1 MLIRLGGLAAM
12 VGGVIYATLGWVIFL
27 RAPNLPES
35 IGFIQ
40 SALFILLLL
49 GAMAAIAALHALQR
63 QRHGWARTTV
73 ASLIAFIGAV
83 LILVGGLGELL
94 ASSPADRTTEWY
106 YMTGNFL
113 LVGLLVATVGIIALG
128 IFTLEAGVLPWWCG
142 VALIAG
148 SPFIGFFLYLFE
160 LEGLVGAPW
169 VVVGFAVFRA
179 AGQRTERPPRVR

>member
-1 MLIRLGGLAAM
+1 MASGLL
-12 VGGVIYATLGWVIFL
+12 YATLGLVIFL

-40 SALFILLLL
+40 SALLILLLL

-83 LILVGGLGELL
+83 FILVFGLGELL

-106 YMTGNFL
+106 YMTGTFL
-113 LVGLLVATVGIIALG
+113 LVGVLVATIGIIALG
-128 IFTLEAGVLPWWCG
+128 IFTLPG
-142 VALIAG
+142 
-148 SPFIGFFLYLFE
+148 
-160 LEGLVGAPW
+160 
-169 VVVGFAVFRA
+169 
-179 AGQRTERPPRVR
+179 RVRGTRSWVQLLALG